1 MTNPLMMLSLI
12 VIIPFLGMLF
22 VLTSK
27 DDSAG
32 NHHNSS
38 NVAIF
43 TILSNII
50 MIWQIFAF
58 VKKTQSGMQ
67 LQQNINWLDYL
78 GVNFVF
84 AVDNMSLLLILA
96 THIIIFGGIIF
107 IRAENIKQKAM
118 MAFSL
123 LFLSMTTGLFISN
136 DIFSFFIFY
145 EGMLLPLFMLIGMHG
160 DFKKNSLLNGFFI
173 YNLVG
178 CIIFLLG
185 ILWLYKNDGVVSM
198 EAFARLNSKKT
209 YIPWI
214 WLAFTI
220 AFMFRIPIWPF
231 HYFIAA
237 INTKLRNPLVF
248 IEVSLLPLSGLY
260 ALYRFW
266 PNYIPLEISQ
276 YFVWINVIGV
286 LTMLFI
292 SLIGF
297 ANPDSQYRV
306 FSYSTIYY
314 IMYLLGIFSQNKN
327 IFANLNYALFG
338 FLLVMGGLEVVTAY
352 IRRQELLHG
361 SSSQGFLCRARHL
374 SLIYSFLIFSAVG
387 FPISSMF
394 TNNFLILSQLLSVN
408 IHMGAVL
415 ALSWLLV
422 SISLITEM
430 LRLKTDSK
438 ECFLGKSDDLPK
450 DCFIFMLVIIFMLLM
465 SFIHPLWFVVT
476 SAN

>member
-27 DDSAG
+27 DDVVYG
-32 NHHNSS
+32 RHNST
-38 NVAIF
+38 NVAMF
-43 TILSNII
+43 TVFTNII
-50 MIWQIFAF
+50 MIWQIFSF
-58 VKKTQSGMQ
+58 IKKSTDGSHL
-67 LQQNINWLDYL
+67 LQKINWLKYPDI
-78 GVNFVF
+78 NFVLS
-84 AVDNMSLLLILA
+84 VDNMSLLLILA
-96 THIIIFGGIIF
+96 VHIIILGGIIF
-107 IRAENIKQKAM
+107 INHEDIKQKTM

-160 DFKKNSLLNGFFI
+160 ELKKNSQLNGFFI
-173 YNLVG
+173 YNLIG
-178 CIIFLLG
+178 CVIFLLG
-185 ILWLYKNDGVVSM
+185 ILWLYQHKGNITLETFSRLTAKQKFIPEIWVT
-198 EAFARLNSKKT
+198 FA
-209 YIPWI
+209 
-214 WLAFTI
+214 I
-220 AFMFRIPIWPF
+220 AFLFRIPVWPF

-260 ALYRFW
+260 GFYRLW
-266 PNYIPLEISQ
+266 PSYIPLEFSQ
-276 YFVWINVIGV
+276 YFIWINVIGI

-297 ANPDSQYRV
+297 SNPDSQYRI

-327 IFANLNYALFG
+327 IYNNLNYALFG
-338 FLLVMGGLEVVTAY
+338 FLLVLGGLEVITAY
-352 IRRQELLHG
+352 IRRSEQLHG
-361 SSSQGFLCRARHL
+361 STSQGFLCRARRL
-374 SLIYSFLIFSAVG
+374 SLVYSFLIFSAVG

-394 TNNFLILSQLLSVN
+394 TSNFLILSQLLSAN

-415 ALSWLLV
+415 TFSWILASVAL
-422 SISLITEM
+422 IFEM
-430 LRLKTDSK
+430 LRLKTETK
-438 ECFLGKSDDLPK
+438 ECLLGKSDDLPQ
-450 DCFIFMLVIIFMLLM
+450 DCFVFMLFIALMLLM
-465 SFIHPLWFVVT
+465 SFIHPLWFVI
-476 SAN
+476 NL